1 MSTIA
6 GLDTATD
13 DVSVAVVRDGEVVY
27 ERLVPKP
34 EGGRPRHAEALLVEL
49 ESAVETSGGWDAI
62 DLLAIGVGPGSFTG
76 LRVGIATGR
85 AIAQASDKPVVAV
98 GTLAA
103 LAQGISESGSATGR
117 PRLAVLDARRGQMF
131 AALFGTDGAERWES
145 FVAGPEE
152 LGERLRELAESP
164 VAGGSGALRF
174 RGELEAA
181 GAEVLP
187 DSDPAHRVWA
197 RHVCRL
203 ATDGTPSPPGA
214 IQPIYLRPPDAQVW
228 LSKDRGKH

>member
-1 MSTIA
+1 MRTIA

-13 DVSVAVVRDGEVVY
+13 DVSVAVVSDGAVVD

-34 EGGRPRHAEALLVEL
+34 GSGRPRHADALLVEL
-49 ESAVETSGGWDAI
+49 EGAVDLAGGWEAVDR
-62 DLLAIGVGPGSFTG
+62 LAVGIGPGSFTG
-76 LRVGIATGR
+76 LRVGIATAR
-85 AIAQASDKPVVAV
+85 AIAQALHRLVVPV

-103 LAQGISESGSATGR
+103 LAEGISEAGGEGR
-117 PRLAVLDARRGQMF
+117 SRLAVLDGRRGEAF
-131 AALFGTDGAERWES
+131 VALFGSGGEVIWEPLVAKPGDLAERLQTLPGS
-145 FVAGPEE
+145 A
-152 LGERLRELAESP
+152 L
-164 VAGGSGALRF
+164 AGGSGALRF

-187 DSDPAHRVWA
+187 DSSEAHRVWA

-203 ATDGTPSPPGA
+203 AADGAPRPPEG

-228 LSKDRGKH
+228 LDRDSP

>member
-13 DVSVAVVRDGEVVY
+13 DVSVAVVRDGEVVD
-27 ERLVPKP
+27 ERLVGKP

-49 ESAVETSGGWDAI
+49 EAAVGAGGGWAAV
-62 DLLAIGVGPGSFTG
+62 DLLAVGVGPGSFTG
-76 LRVGIATGR
+76 LRVGIATAR
-85 AIAQASDKPVVAV
+85 AIAQAIRKPVVPV

-103 LAQGISESGSATGR
+103 LAEGIAEAGGDGR
-117 PRLAVLDARRGQMF
+117 LRLPVLDGRRGEVF
-131 AALFGTDGAERWES
+131 AALLDPDGVERWEP
-145 FVAGPEE
+145 FVAAPGE
-152 LGERLRELAESP
+152 LAERLRALSEGV

-174 RGELEAA
+174 RGELEAG

-187 DSDPAHRVWA
+187 DSSAAHLIWA

-203 ATDGTPSPPGA
+203 AAGGTPSQLEA

-228 LSKDRGKH
+228 LDRDSP